1 MRNSNIALKN
11 QIQFQY
17 RTVSHSPIRTT
28 LRLDQS
34 EIMKLEKVSMRFLTD
49 LSKTS
54 TGFMMNYY
62 FYELPKSQNRRKD
75 REHGSTDIGANWIIN
90 DYTNFSL
97 ANRIFAE
104 NKGIANALS
113 KQDRYYSP

>member
-1 MRNSNIALKN
+1 
-11 QIQFQY
+11 
-17 RTVSHSPIRTT
+17 
-28 LRLDQS
+28 
-34 EIMKLEKVSMRFLTD
+34 MKLEKVSMRFLTD

-90 DYTNFSL
+90 DYTNFGL
-97 ANRIFAE
+97 ANKIFAE
-104 NKGIANALS
+104 NKGIANSLS
-113 KQDRYYSP
+113 KQDRYY